1 MSIVLPF
8 ETEGLEQAG
17 RQIQDFSKQSRI
29 ALTNLSLVAQD
40 LPFGFIGIQNNLP
53 GVIQSFGELRTKAG
67 GTVGALKEL
76 GSSLIGPAG
85 LFLAFSAVTSA
96 ITFAIQKYGSLSN
109 AVNALTSSNGAAV
122 IAQNTFNKALNEGIN
137 NTTTESIKIGILTK
151 TLSDLSRPL
160 KDRQDAYAEL
170 KKIQPDIVRGISEEN
185 ALTATGIQLINNNA
199 KARLEYIKLKVQEN
213 AISAVLNQNGAK
225 QLELETKVLSTA
237 RDLALTRERIFKLQE
252 QTLSESQQRTLD
264 VLIQKEQSQ
273 AAALKSVT
281 IEYNNLNAVNDTYIS
296 KLETA
301 LQGISSYDKK
311 TQDLVQSLK
320 DQAQAQKDAAKLS
333 IGNITQGVGGIGTI
347 IEDDAKVAKAFAASR
362 RIINTSIKDSIKL
375 RRKEFLEAPVRPVGA
390 APSGL
395 SVDKIQQIQD
405 EVSKIGELSRIE
417 DTILK
422 VRSTLEEGFFRP
434 LQKSFTDFLTSGK
447 FTFKEFGK
455 TVLDAIA
462 RITARLAATGL
473 SKLLANLLA
482 PGIGGAIAG
491 AQVGAATQGGNVFTN
506 LLSGLFGGVAAPSF
520 SGVTG
525 GGMEMGGQVNLLLRG
540 SDLVG
545 AINRT
550 NAQISRTG

>member
-1 MSIVLPF
+1 MSLNIVVNADVAA
-8 ETEGLEQAG
+8 AG
-17 RQIQDFSKQSRI
+17 RQIEDFSKQSRI

-53 GVIQSFGELRTKAG
+53 GVIQSFSNLRAESG
-67 GTVGALKEL
+67 GTLNALKSL
-76 GSSLIGPAG
+76 GAGLIGPSG
-85 LFLAFSAVTSA
+85 LFLAFSAVTGA
-96 ITFAIQKYGSLSN
+96 ITFAIQKYGSLTN
-109 AVNALTSSNGAAV
+109 AINALTSSNADAA
-122 IAQNTFNKALNEGIN
+122 ISQNTFNKALNEGIT
-137 NTTTESIKIGILTK
+137 NTTTEGIKIGILTK
-151 TLSDLSRPL
+151 TLTDLSRPL

-170 KKIQPDIVRGISEEN
+170 KKIQPDIVRGITEEN
-185 ALTATGIQLINNNA
+185 ALTATGIELIKNNA

-213 AISAVLNQNGAK
+213 AITAVLNENGLK
-225 QLELETKVLSTA
+225 QLELESKVLATA
-237 RDLALTRERIFKLQE
+237 RNLASTRERISSLQE
-252 QTLSESQQRTLD
+252 KSLSESEQRQL
-264 VLIQKEQSQ
+264 LLLLEREKALES
-273 AAALKSVT
+273 ALKGVT

-320 DQAQAQKDAAKLS
+320 DQAQAQKEAAKLS
-333 IGNITQGVGGIGTI
+333 IGNITQGVGGVGTI

-362 RIINTSIKDSIKL
+362 RIINNSIKDSINL

-395 SVDKIQQIQD
+395 SIDKIQQIQD
-405 EVSKIGELSRIE
+405 EVSRIGELSRIE

-491 AQVGAATQGGNVFTN
+491 AQVGAATQGGSVFTN

-550 NAQISRTG
+550 NAQITRTG